1 MAKSKKA
8 ARESAAS
15 ERFTKAR
22 LRAEY
27 DTREKL
33 HERAREQL
41 QLQLERLI
49 ADLGTDHQVRPVPL
63 IQSDVK
69 AFDSFHAKALKK
81 RKNGEV
87 DTVASCFDVIKDV
100 TRARIICQTQ
110 DDRDRLMRMLDR
122 EDVGGMFADRGAPE
136 VHDATTN
143 DRGYRALH
151 YEITVDVPEGTGH
164 IPVACELQLCTALQF
179 AWGLYTHGDI
189 YKGKG
194 ASPLLKELMR
204 DLSDAL
210 AVSDAMAARL
220 LAALESNKP

>member
-1 MAKSKKA
+1 MAKSKK
-8 ARESAAS
+8 SAPKAVVL
-15 ERFTKAR
+15 ERFTKPR

-27 DTREKL
+27 DARAKL
-33 HERAREQL
+33 HERARQQL

-49 ADLGTDHQVRPVPL
+49 ADLGTDHKVRPVPL

-69 AFDSFHAKALKK
+69 KFDSFYAKAVKK
-81 RKNGEV
+81 RKNGQV
-87 DTVASCFDVIKDV
+87 HTVESCFETIRDV

-122 EDVGGMFADRGAPE
+122 EDVGGMFADRGPPE
-136 VHDATTN
+136 VHDANTN

-189 YKGKG
+189 YKSEG
-194 ASPLLKELMR
+194 ASPRLKELMR

-220 LAALESNKP
+220 LAALEAHKP